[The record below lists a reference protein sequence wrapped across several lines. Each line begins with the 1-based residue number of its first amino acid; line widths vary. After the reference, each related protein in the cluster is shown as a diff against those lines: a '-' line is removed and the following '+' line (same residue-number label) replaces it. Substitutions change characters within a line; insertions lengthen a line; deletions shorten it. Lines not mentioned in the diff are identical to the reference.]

1 MSSCCGG
8 KQIIMACSGGSN
20 VGQMSNDAAKAM
32 DQLGLGNMSC
42 LAGVGAKLP
51 TFINMV
57 NAEDATVIAI
67 DGCAVGCTKIALENV
82 GKTPDVHV
90 VITDDCGVEKSHTFD
105 YSQQDIA
112 AVVLKAEE
120 KMKAGSKSE
129 KSGDCGCSGGC
140 CG

>member
-8 KQIIMACSGGSN
+8 KQIVMACSGGSN

-32 DQLGLGNMSC
+32 DGLGLGSMSC
-42 LAGVGAKLP
+42 LAGVGARLP
-51 TFINMV
+51 MFIDMV
-57 NAEDATVIAI
+57 NSKDTVVIAV
-67 DGCAVGCTKIALENV
+67 DGCAVGCTKKALEDV

-90 VITDDCGVEKSHTFD
+90 VITDDCGIAKSHSFD

-120 KMKAGSKSE
+120 KMKMNAKP
-129 KSGDCGCSGGC
+129 GDAKGECGCSDGC
-140 CG
+140 C